1 MRILQ
6 IYDHVGQNC
15 GIMSVIMN
23 WYRNIDRSRF
33 QFDFLVSFDRTPS
46 YEEEI
51 RSLGGNIYY
60 MTRDPSLSSLHFMR
74 LVRRVKAFMKENA
87 TKYDAIHLHT
97 STFAFPYLYYA
108 KKYGAKCRIVHA
120 HSVALGNSRLS
131 SIRNRFLIHPV
142 KSSANYFLAC
152 SNAAA
157 NCLYSPLKIDNFD
170 IILNGID
177 FDKYKFSSEKRNTA
191 RKALALYDNSFAAVH
206 ISNMTY
212 IKNVPFVIHTFAE
225 IIKLQPNAKLFL
237 IGRDEL
243 PQGISEAI
251 REYKL
256 EDSVINLGVR
266 TDVPELLQAFDVCL
280 MPSRS
285 EGLGLVAV
293 ECQASGLPV
302 ITSTGFPDDI
312 YVTELAVKCE
322 LNEYKWALAALDI
335 AGRRSLDVDLTN
347 AAEVFDIK
355 NITRQLERY
364 YRTTVGG

>member
-6 IYDHVGQNC
+6 IYDHIGQNC

-23 WYRNIDRSRF
+23 WYRNIDKSRF

-60 MTRDPSLSSLHFMR
+60 MSRDPSLSSLHFLR
-74 LVRRVKAFMKENA
+74 LVRRVKAFMRENA
-87 TKYDAIHLHT
+87 TKYDIIHLHS

-108 KKYGAKCRIVHA
+108 KKYRAKCKIVHA
-120 HSVALGNSRLS
+120 HSVSLGNSKLS
-131 SIRNRFLIHPV
+131 SIRNRFMIKPINR
-142 KSSANYFLAC
+142 SADYFLAC
-152 SNAAA
+152 SDAAA
-157 NCLYSPLKIDNFD
+157 HCLYSPLKIDSFN

-177 FDKYKFSSEKRNTA
+177 FDKYKFSGEKRNTL
-191 RKALALYDNSFAAVH
+191 RQSLGLDENTFAVVH
-206 ISNMTY
+206 ISNMTA
-212 IKNVPFVIHTFAE
+212 IKNVPFVIHTFAQML
-225 IIKLQPNAKLFL
+225 KVKADAKLFL

-243 PQGISEAI
+243 PQDVKDTVKVCNIESNI
-251 REYKL
+251 
-256 EDSVINLGVR
+256 INLGVR
-266 TDVPELLQAFDVCL
+266 TDIPELLQAFDICL

-322 LNEYKWALAALDI
+322 LNEDKWLATAFDMADKRMLDT
-335 AGRRSLDVDLTN
+335 DLTH
-347 AAEVFDIK
+347 AVEMFDIK
-355 NITRQLERY
+355 NITQQLELY
-364 YRTTVGG
+364 YKTTVGD

>member
-6 IYDHVGQNC
+6 IYDHIGQNC

-23 WYRNIDRSRF
+23 WYRNIDKSRF
-33 QFDFLVSFDRTPS
+33 QFDFLVSFDRKPS

-51 RSLGGNIYY
+51 KSLGGNIYY
-60 MTRDPSLSSLHFMR
+60 LSRDPSLSSMHFLR
-74 LVRRVKAFMKENA
+74 LVRRAKVFMRKNA

-120 HSVALGNSRLS
+120 HSVSLGNSKIS
-131 SIRNRFLIHPV
+131 SIRNRFMIKPV
-142 KSSANYFLAC
+142 KNSANYFLAC
-152 SNAAA
+152 SDAAA
-157 NCLYSPLKIDNFD
+157 YCLYSPLKIDIFD

-177 FDKYKFSSEKRNTA
+177 FDTYRFSSEKRTALRSQLGLDENT
-191 RKALALYDNSFAAVH
+191 LAAVH
-206 ISNMTY
+206 ISNMTA

-225 IIKLQPNAKLFL
+225 MLKAKADAKLFL

-243 PQGISEAI
+243 PQDIKDAVRAYNAENNI
-251 REYKL
+251 
-256 EDSVINLGVR
+256 INLGVR
-266 TDVPELLQAFDVCL
+266 TDIPDLLQAFDICL

-312 YVTELAVKCE
+312 YVTELAVRCE
-322 LNEYKWALAALDI
+322 LNEHKWAAAAFEMADKRILDT
-335 AGRRSLDVDLTN
+335 DLTH
-347 AAEVFDIK
+347 AVEVFDIK
-355 NITRQLERY
+355 NITQQLEIY
-364 YRTTVGG
+364 YKTTVGD